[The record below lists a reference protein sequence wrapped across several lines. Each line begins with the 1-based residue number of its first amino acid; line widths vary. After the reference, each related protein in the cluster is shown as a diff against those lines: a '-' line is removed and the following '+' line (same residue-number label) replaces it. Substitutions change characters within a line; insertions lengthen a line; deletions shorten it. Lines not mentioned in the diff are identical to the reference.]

1 MFTSQSIEQFQ
12 QRWSTTL
19 ARLGVDRSAFLRP
32 AVLSLFLLMTVQF
45 VGCYLFLSH
54 PYIDFNRYAHGYE
67 RLPFQTRLLLAPF
80 FRWALA
86 SPFMIRQAD
95 DFSRNSYFFP
105 RGIGP
110 GGVAELYLNIPCVL
124 VAGWVAIRL
133 YQSASRRQLLG
144 WLVYPLFLG
153 LCTVTFILHAVQ
165 NFRFLYDMPSLMF
178 FALGLYLIY
187 FRKPTWLLIA
197 LFAVATLNRETTLFL
212 IPFYLLSEA
221 ARNWPA
227 FTGQHSKS
235 THHASSQNSSPRP
248 ATLSFLPTAPAIRR
262 LRWSRLI
269 SPEVALASA
278 LMLAYWIVWHVF
290 IFHFFR
296 HNSSEYYSRIQFN
309 LYCLRRLRYYP
320 QLFSAC
326 GYLIP
331 FLFLMRR
338 HIHDAQL
345 RLWLWMVPGWVVLMS
360 VWGILVETRVYG
372 ELIPFIACAATLV
385 AEEVIVAAVRQKH
398 LSADSDQERMHLMR
412 AA

>member
-1 MFTSQSIEQFQ
+1 MAQFR
-12 QRWSTTL
+12 QRWNSTVSRPVL
-19 ARLGVDRSAFLRP
+19 VRSA
-32 AVLSLFLLMTVQF
+32 VLALFLLMTVQF

-95 DFSRNSYFFP
+95 EFSRNSYFFP

-124 VAGWVAIRL
+124 IAGWVAIRL

-144 WLVYPLFLG
+144 WLVYPLFLV
-153 LCTVTFILHAVQ
+153 LCTVTFVLHAVQ
-165 NFRFLYDMPSLMF
+165 NYRFIYDMPSLMF

-212 IPFYLLSEA
+212 IPFYLLSDA
-221 ARNWPA
+221 AGNWRR
-227 FTGQHSKS
+227 FTDQHSRS
-235 THHASSQNSSPRP
+235 PHHATSQNSPPRHAP
-248 ATLSFLPTAPAIRR
+248 ISFLPAAPAIRH
-262 LRWSRLI
+262 LRWSRLF
-269 SPEVALASA
+269 SPEVALASV
-278 LMLAYWIVWHVF
+278 LMLAYWLAWHAF
-290 IFHFFR
+290 IFHFFQ